1 MSGPHGYH
9 GLDDLFEAA
18 GEHQRE
24 HRALIL
30 LGVIGL
36 ALALVLAAFFVGRG
50 VADSVERDAGT
61 VECRCE
67 LVLPID
73 ESLADAAVGGGD
85 PSASARPTEAPTRAA
100 SASSGTA
107 PNGRLVGRPYRG
119 AVAPAGVAGAAAS
132 CRAEPSVDA
141 GGNRVSY
148 PPANMLDAAM
158 STAWRCEG
166 DGRGVTLSFRLG
178 GRERIAEVG
187 LVPGYAKTDPFSGV
201 DRYAENRRISRV
213 RWSFSGGEWVDQTFD
228 TSATN
233 RGMQTLRIPP
243 VTTSRVMVS
252 IQQSSQARRSTVAV
266 SGVRLAGPRG

>member
-50 VADSVERDAGT
+50 VADSVERAAGT
-61 VECRCE
+61 AA
-67 LVLPID
+67 PGDAAGD
-73 ESLADAAVGGGD
+73 ESLADAAVGGRD
-85 PSASARPTEAPTRAA
+85 PSASARPSETPTRAA
-100 SASSGTA
+100 SASPGTA

-119 AVAPAGVAGAAAS
+119 AVAAAGVAGAAAS

-148 PPANMLDAAM
+148 PPANMLDAAV

-178 GRERIAEVG
+178 GRERIAQVG

-228 TSATN
+228 TSANN
-233 RGMQTLRIPP
+233 RRMQTLRIPP

-252 IQQSSQARRSTVAV
+252 IQQSSQARRNTVAV
-266 SGVRLAGPRG
+266 SGVRLAGPRR